1 MLHHNRLKHILLSII
16 SLLWLI
22 IGSDIYAQNNSK
34 DEIQESR
41 PFFIRLGIDPT
52 RNLQTYL
59 QEADRRGME
68 FSMDFEYKEK
78 YFPTVETGYYSWENN
93 NDLMEYVSKGTFLR
107 IGCDY
112 NFLSYISPKDRD
124 VYFMGLRYG
133 ISAFNQEVP
142 RFSYNNDWG
151 STNLSF
157 NKETI
162 TAHWLEYTVGTKVEI
177 FRHTFLGWTA
187 RIKKRIAT
195 SNNKVQPY
203 FIPGYGKTK
212 SNTVADVNIYLLI
225 AIPVKN

>member
-1 MLHHNRLKHILLSII
+1 MLHRNLRKHTLLLFFSFFGLIQGLGIL
-16 SLLWLI
+16 
-22 IGSDIYAQNNSK
+22 AQTGTQ
-34 DEIQESR
+34 EPFQESR

-59 QEADRRGME
+59 QEADRRGLE

-78 YFPTVETGYYSWENN
+78 FFPTVEAGYYSWESN
-93 NDLMEYVSKGTFLR
+93 NDLMAYNSRGTFMRL
-107 IGCDY
+107 GCDY
-112 NFLSYISPKDRD
+112 NFLSYLSSYDRD
-124 VYFMGLRYG
+124 IYFMGLRYG

-142 RFSYNNDWG
+142 RISLDNVWG
-151 STNLSF
+151 SNQMSF
-157 NKETI
+157 GKETI

-195 SNNKVQPY
+195 SKNEVQPY

-212 SNTVADVNIYLLI
+212 SNTVADVNIYVLI
-225 AIPVKN
+225 AIPVKK